1 MEDEI
6 KMPDEDV
13 LIDLAELF
21 KIFGDSTRVKI
32 LFGLHDG
39 EKSVGEVAS
48 SLLGMTDSAIS
59 HQLKILKDSKLV
71 RGRRDGKQIY
81 YSLDDDHVLS
91 ILNQGIEHVCE

>member
-1 MEDEI
+1 MI
-6 KMPDEDV
+6 
-13 LIDLAELF
+13 
-21 KIFGDSTRVKI
+21 KI

-39 EKSVGEVAS
+39 EKSVGEVA

>member
-1 MEDEI
+1 
-6 KMPDEDV
+6 
-13 LIDLAELF
+13 
-21 KIFGDSTRVKI
+21 
-32 LFGLHDG
+32 
-39 EKSVGEVAS
+39 

>member
-13 LIDLAELF
+13 FIDLAELF

-48 SLLGMTDSAIS
+48 LLGMTDSAIS

-81 YSLDDDHVLS
+81 
-91 ILNQGIEHVCE
+91 

>member
-32 LFGLHDG
+32 HFGLHDG
-39 EKSVGEVAS
+39 EKSVGEVA

>member
-39 EKSVGEVAS
+39 EQSVGEVA